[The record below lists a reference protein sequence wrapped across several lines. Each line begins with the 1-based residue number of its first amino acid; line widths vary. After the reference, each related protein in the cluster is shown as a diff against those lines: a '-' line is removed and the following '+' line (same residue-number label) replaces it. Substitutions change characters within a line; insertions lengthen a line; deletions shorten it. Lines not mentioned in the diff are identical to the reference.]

1 MTLLLISGIKQI
13 LITNKSI
20 LWNVNHHS
28 VICYVLTCLI
38 LVVHQIMFDRK
49 LNIPRVAHEA
59 FDKVSE
65 SEKLISI
72 DSIY

>member
-1 MTLLLISGIKQI
+1 
-13 LITNKSI
+13 
-20 LWNVNHHS
+20 
-28 VICYVLTCLI
+28 
-38 LVVHQIMFDRK
+38 MFDRK

-59 FDKVSE
+59 IDKVSE